1 MNEDSS
7 NASVEELGTHLFE
20 RRKTPMVLQSE
31 AMECG
36 LACMSMTMA
45 TFGRSL
51 DLGAL
56 REKYPVSLRGMSVAR
71 MMDIA
76 DKEGFL
82 LTAYEAGAG
91 DLGPLKLPGIL
102 HWKGQ
107 HFVVLTRYELGKSVT
122 IHDPAVGIRNLTW
135 SQFEDGFSG
144 VACDIEPLASM
155 KQETKASRLPMF
167 SLVKQTFGYKEMLL
181 KMLLLAFLAEGLLMV
196 SPLLLQTVV
205 DEVIPVRDDKLLWAL
220 GVGFAGLAI
229 LKAGMT
235 LVRSWLSMA
244 LTGMLSLTMKQM
256 TFRHMLRLPL
266 TWFEKRGVGTVT
278 ARFNSLDNIRTVL
291 TDNVLMTIVDSL
303 VAVVMIAVLLYYEWR
318 LALLTLAF
326 AGLSVGVTLWMY
338 RRYAVAAAESVVADA
353 EENRALVEA
362 VTAMP
367 AVKMFGQELRQLYGF
382 RRTVMSSTNRM
393 LDMMRVK
400 TWHSSIESVLS
411 ALADVAVVVTSA
423 YLVLSG
429 SISLGLM
436 FGFYA
441 YRQILTG
448 KLQSLSASYFQFRVL
463 SVYTANV
470 ADVLLSPPEED
481 NQQPLAV
488 GSRPALVFKDVSFT
502 YDEADEPTLAGF
514 NLQVRPGE
522 IVGVTGRSGGGKS
535 TLIKLLTGSLTP
547 QQGTIQLGAAT
558 IVGASPKQV
567 REHMAVVLQS
577 DHLFTGTLLENVTM
591 FDPHPDMARVNEAI
605 EDAALA
611 EDLSKMPA
619 GLKTYI
625 LGHAPTLSGGQR
637 QRIMLARAF
646 YKNADILVLD
656 EATSALDVT
665 NEIHVCEAIRRKGLT
680 TLIVAHRQ
688 ETLARC
694 DRVVTL
700 QPAASAD
707 LT

>member
-1 MNEDSS
+1 MNDQVSTPQG
-7 NASVEELGTHLFE
+7 EELGTHLFE

-36 LACMSMTMA
+36 LACLSMTMA
-45 TFGRSL
+45 TFGRSI
-51 DLGAL
+51 DLSSL

-71 MMDIA
+71 LMDVA

-107 HFVVLTRYELGKSVT
+107 HFVVLTRYEAGKSVT

-135 SQFEDGFSG
+135 AQFEDSFSG
-144 VACDIEPLASM
+144 IACDIEPLSTM
-155 KQETKASRLPMF
+155 KQENKTSKLPLF
-167 SLVKQTFGYKEMLL
+167 SLVQQTFGYKDMLI
-181 KMLLLAFLAEGLLMV
+181 KMVLLALLAEILLLV

-205 DEVIPVRDDKLLWAL
+205 DEVIPVRDDRLLWAL
-220 GVGFAGLAI
+220 AAGFAGLAVM
-229 LKAGMT
+229 KAGLN

-244 LTGMLSLTMKQM
+244 LTGMLALTMKQT

-266 TWFEKRGVGTVT
+266 VWFEKRGVGTVT
-278 ARFNSLDNIRTVL
+278 ARFNSLDNIRGVL
-291 TDNVLMTIVDSL
+291 TDNVLMTVVDSL
-303 VAVVMIAVLLYYEWR
+303 VAVIMVGVLLYYEWR
-318 LALLTLAF
+318 LALLTLGF
-326 AGLSVGVTLWMY
+326 AAITVGVTLWMY
-338 RRYAVAAAESVVADA
+338 RRYAVAAAEGVVADA

-367 AVKMFGQELRQLYGF
+367 AVKMFGQELRQLHGF

-393 LDMMRVK
+393 LDMMRIR
-400 TWHSSIESVLS
+400 TWHSSIEGIVT
-411 ALADVAVVVTSA
+411 ALGDVAVVAVSA

-441 YRQILTG
+441 YRQILSD
-448 KLQSLSASYFQFRVL
+448 KLHSLCASYFQFRVL
-463 SVYTANV
+463 SVYTSNV
-470 ADVLLSPPEED
+470 ADVLLSPPED
-481 NQQPLAV
+481 DQHQTLAV
-488 GSRPALVFKDVSFT
+488 GPKPSLEFKDVSFT
-502 YDEADEPTLAGF
+502 YEEADEPTLSEFSLKVA
-514 NLQVRPGE
+514 PGE

-535 TLIKLLTGSLTP
+535 TLIKLLTGSLAP
-547 QQGTIQLGAAT
+547 QSGAIRLGKASL
-558 IVGASPKQV
+558 VGVPPKLV

-577 DHLFTGTLLENVTM
+577 DHLFTGTLLENITM
-591 FDPHPDMARVNEAI
+591 FDPAPDMARVEQAVA
-605 EDAALA
+605 DAALA
-611 EDLSKMPA
+611 GDLSKMPA
-619 GLKTYI
+619 GLSTYI

-646 YKNADILVLD
+646 YKDAAVLVLD
-656 EATSALDVT
+656 EATSALDVE

-700 QPAASAD
+700 GPAVEEK
-707 LT
+707 